1 MPPSV
6 SAAVAAATV
15 SEEGRRH
22 LVSIVDEVL
31 LEVEEGRETPRLL
44 RRYWWCVQVWCV
56 QGRHDRRV
64 NERCSPC
71 TDHVPTYLLY

>member
-44 RRYWWCVQVWCV
+44 RRY
-56 QGRHDRRV
+56 
-64 NERCSPC
+64 
-71 TDHVPTYLLY
+71 